1 MEYKR
6 TVRLEPYE
14 TMTVGLIQEGEGNEN
29 DRQAMF
35 IEVSAQVEVWIEEA
49 KHVIKEAAASG

>member
-1 MEYKR
+1 M
-6 TVRLEPYE
+6 RLAPYE

-29 DRQAMF
+29 DRQATF